1 MTTKVG
7 EPHSQP
13 KPSRKRVEKR
23 TPGGLEGKIW
33 MSPDFDE
40 PDEGLMDLIENSK
53 IFPNDGQ
60 ASKQ

>member
-1 MTTKVG
+1 MTTKDS

-23 TPGGLEGKIW
+23 TPGGMEGKVW

-40 PDEGLMDLIENSK
+40 PDEELMKLIDNST
-53 IFPNDGQ
+53 IFPDED
-60 ASKQ
+60 